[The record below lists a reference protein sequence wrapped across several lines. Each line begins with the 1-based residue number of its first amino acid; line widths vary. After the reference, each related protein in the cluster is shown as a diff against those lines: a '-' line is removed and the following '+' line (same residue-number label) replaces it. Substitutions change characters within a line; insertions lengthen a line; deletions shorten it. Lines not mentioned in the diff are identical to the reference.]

1 VTVADDRETSDRE
14 TPGETVLVA
23 HVTVHL
29 ENGQAFELLPFVDE
43 KDVKSKVTD
52 LLEDW
57 SRSGF
62 LVRGSQIVP
71 WHRVE
76 RLEAT
81 RVEEIARAEAERRLS
96 AWNAQDPAQYQQAFW
111 KTKEARG
118 KKDKDEDK
126 DGEERKAA

>member
-1 VTVADDRETSDRE
+1 MADDRENQNA
-14 TPGETVLVA
+14 TVLVA

-29 ENGQAFELLPFVDE
+29 ESGQAFELLPFIDE
-43 KDVKSKVTD
+43 NDVKSQVTD
-52 LLEDW
+52 LIEDW

-71 WHRVE
+71 WHQVQW
-76 RLEAT
+76 LEAT
-81 RVEEIARAEAERRLS
+81 QVEEIPRAEAERRAS
-96 AWNAQDPAQYQQAFW
+96 AWNERNPAQYQQAFW

-118 KKDKDEDK
+118 KKEKDEAK

>member
-1 VTVADDRETSDRE
+1 MADDRENQNA
-14 TPGETVLVA
+14 TVLVA

-29 ENGQAFELLPFVDE
+29 ENGQAFELLPFIDE
-43 KDVKSKVTD
+43 KDVKSQVTD

-62 LVRGSQIVP
+62 LVRGSQMIP

-81 RVEEIARAEAERRLS
+81 RVEEITRAEAERRVA

-118 KKDKDEDK
+118 RKEKDEGK